1 MVCSTNLRAFALLP
15 ALFFAAEPA
24 RAQSM
29 ASSSATVS
37 ASGQEFPD
45 RIING
50 VNYGESTRPINLT
63 PQGIN
68 YDDCIADM
76 VLSFNLVL
84 SGFDGAENLQVW
96 ASKSSDCTQPA
107 DRGVQ
112 GSVAATCWPVAF
124 QYWQTGPIYTDVI
137 LPFQVRVQDLVG
149 LQNAPLTPPLT
160 YEAQGPAACNAQ
172 SSFAAVPLTI
182 NFVPVDSNGGYAG
195 TAYHFRQQT
204 DLVGPPAPS
213 GVSLGV
219 GDTLLLA
226 TWNLN
231 PDSDTSGYDVFID
244 PIPGHE
250 RMLSSIPDATSLVCP
265 NTGAATSPDAG
276 DGGDSGD
283 GNPSDTGD
291 DGSADGGDDGSA
303 DAAVD
308 ADAGVASAPVDA
320 GCYFLNVGGS
330 NGAAGTCSSV
340 VLTSAIVQDSG
351 VAVAVESLDDAGNV
365 IDSGTSTTVS
375 GGISTIPVANLV
387 GTANGGVTVADRST
401 GSYTIRGL
409 KNNITYNVAVAAV
422 DPFGNIGPPSA
433 ETCNAPAPIA
443 DFWKI
448 YRDDGGK
455 TGGGLCSIETVG
467 AQVPSTTGILLFGG
481 SGALL
486 IRRGLA
492 RRRSR
497 RSTLPR

>member
-1 MVCSTNLRAFALLP
+1 
-15 ALFFAAEPA
+15 
-24 RAQSM
+24 
-29 ASSSATVS
+29 
-37 ASGQEFPD
+37 
-45 RIING
+45 
-50 VNYGESTRPINLT
+50 STRPINLT

-68 YDDCIADM
+68 YDDCVADM

-112 GSVAATCWPVAF
+112 GSAAATCWPVAF
-124 QYWQTGPIYTDVI
+124 EYWLTGPIYTEMI

-160 YEAQGPAACNAQ
+160 YQAQGPAACNSQ

-182 NFVPVDSNGGYAG
+182 NFVPVDSNGSYAG
-195 TAYHFRQQT
+195 IAYHFRQQT

-213 GVSLGV
+213 GVSLVV

-226 TWNLN
+226 TWSLN

-250 RMLSSIPDATSLVCP
+250 SMLSGIPDATSLVCP
-265 NTGAATSPDAG
+265 DTGAAASPEAE
-276 DGGDSGD
+276 GGDSGD
-283 GNPSDTGD
+283 GSPSDTGND
-291 DGSADGGDDGSA
+291 TGDNGSAERGDDGSA
-303 DAAVD
+303 DAGVD
-308 ADAGVASAPVDA
+308 ADAGIPSAPADA
-320 GCYFLNVGGS
+320 GCYSVNVGGI

-351 VAVAVESLDDAGNV
+351 VAVAIESLDDAGNL

-387 GTANGGVTVADRST
+387 GSTNGGVTVPDRST

-409 KNNITYNVAVAAV
+409 KNNITYNVAIAAV
-422 DPFGNIGPPSA
+422 DAFGNIGPPST
-433 ETCNAPAPIA
+433 ENCNAPAPIA

-448 YRDDGGK
+448 YRDDGGR
-455 TGGGLCSIETVG
+455 TGGGLCSLETIG
-467 AQVPSTTGILLFGG
+467 AQVPSPTGILLFGG

-486 IRRGLA
+486 IRRRSA

-497 RSTLPR
+497 RSALPRSHSTPLEVPAADGRNRR

>member
-1 MVCSTNLRAFALLP
+1 MVCSTNLRAFAVLSP
-15 ALFFAAEPA
+15 LFFAAELA
-24 RAQSM
+24 RAQTM

-112 GSVAATCWPVAF
+112 GSVAATCWPVAYE
-124 QYWQTGPIYTDVI
+124 YWLTGPIYTDM
-137 LPFQVRVQDLVG
+137 LLTFQVRVQDLVG
-149 LQNAPLTPPLT
+149 LQNAPLTPPLN

-182 NFVPVDSNGGYAG
+182 NFVPVDSKGSYAG
-195 TAYHFRQQT
+195 IAYHFRQQT

-226 TWNLN
+226 TWDLN

-244 PIPGHE
+244 PIPAPKPHK
-250 RMLSSIPDATSLVCP
+250 SII
-265 NTGAATSPDAG
+265 
-276 DGGDSGD
+276 
-283 GNPSDTGD
+283 
-291 DGSADGGDDGSA
+291 
-303 DAAVD
+303 
-308 ADAGVASAPVDA
+308 
-320 GCYFLNVGGS
+320 F
-330 NGAAGTCSSV
+330 
-340 VLTSAIVQDSG
+340 
-351 VAVAVESLDDAGNV
+351 
-365 IDSGTSTTVS
+365 
-375 GGISTIPVANLV
+375 
-387 GTANGGVTVADRST
+387 
-401 GSYTIRGL
+401 
-409 KNNITYNVAVAAV
+409 
-422 DPFGNIGPPSA
+422 
-433 ETCNAPAPIA
+433 
-443 DFWKI
+443 
-448 YRDDGGK
+448 
-455 TGGGLCSIETVG
+455 SIC
-467 AQVPSTTGILLFGG
+467 IN
-481 SGALL
+481 
-486 IRRGLA
+486 
-492 RRRSR
+492 
-497 RSTLPR
+497 